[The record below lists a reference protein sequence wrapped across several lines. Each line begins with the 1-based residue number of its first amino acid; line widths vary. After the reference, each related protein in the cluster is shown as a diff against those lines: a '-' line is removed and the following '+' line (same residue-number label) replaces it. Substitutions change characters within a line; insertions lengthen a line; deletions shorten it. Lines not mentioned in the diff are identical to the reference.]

1 MWQVVLIFILVVAW
15 IYYRSVFR
23 GKRRNLHGRDL
34 LKARF
39 KQRRIERLEGAETWE
54 ERRRRQAIWQ
64 PEVRIAPHLLEGLME
79 GGEGMRKRVA
89 AFCSHGGS
97 NFAAIA
103 DAAERGEVP
112 IEVVVM
118 VHNNA
123 KAGAKAKAKARR
135 IPTEWVP
142 RKPFADEEAYGR
154 HLLDLLERH
163 QVDYI
168 ALAGFMQKI
177 PANVIHAYPNRI
189 TNIHPALLPAFGG
202 RGFYGMKVHKAVF
215 ASGMK
220 ISGPTVH
227 LVDDQYDHGPIL
239 LQRGVDISDCKE
251 PAEIA
256 ERVLVEEH
264 KLYPE
269 TLGLLAMDCFHVEG
283 GRATLVRDRV
293 VTTSMDGRE
302 TS

>member
-1 MWQVVLIFILVVAW
+1 MWQVVLIFVLVVAW
-15 IYYRSVFR
+15 IYYRSVLR
-23 GKRRNLHGRDL
+23 GKRKDLHGRDL

-39 KQRRIERLEGAETWE
+39 KERRVERLEGAETWE
-54 ERRRRQAIWQ
+54 ERRRRKAIWQ
-64 PEVRIAPHLLEGLME
+64 PEVRIAPHLLEGLKE
-79 GGEGMRKRVA
+79 GGGEMRKRVA

-103 DAAERGEVP
+103 DAAERGDVP

-123 KAGAKAKAKARR
+123 KAGAKAKAKARH

-142 RKPFADEEAYGR
+142 RKRFPDEDAYGR
-154 HLLDLLERH
+154 HLLELLERYR
-163 QVDYI
+163 VDYI
-168 ALAGFMQKI
+168 ALAGFMQRI
-177 PANVIHAYPNRI
+177 PPSVIRAYPNRI

-202 RGFYGMKVHKAVF
+202 PGFYGMKVHEAVF

-239 LQRGVDISDCKE
+239 LQWGVDISDCKE

-269 TLGLLAMDCFHVEG
+269 TLGLLAMECFHVEG
-283 GRATLVRDRV
+283 RRATLVRDRV
-293 VTTSMDGRE
+293 TMTG
-302 TS
+302 